1 MSGRTLPT
9 TSTTVAPSASS
20 LSPGKKTN
28 VGAIAGG
35 AVGGALVLIGLIS
48 GVLLCLRR
56 RRRKQ
61 PSPGTSQPP
70 EVVDTSH
77 TRSDMAPKSLATA
90 SIMQGSTLAT
100 STPHSPPYSLQ
111 GSPPP
116 PASTAWGQDMHMPTS
131 YYQGSPS
138 AQQQSS
144 PSPQHQSGEWA
155 QGGSFVQPTTYP
167 QGTHTYQQT
176 YYPPPAEPSTYS
188 ASPTKE
194 IFAHRSSVQEMPNVR
209 SPANAVAEMS
219 DVRSP
224 APRRS

>member
-9 TSTTVAPSASS
+9 TSATSAPTSSS

-61 PSPGTSQPP
+61 LSPGTSQPP
-70 EVVDTSH
+70 DVVDTSH
-77 TRSDMAPKSLATA
+77 TRSAIAHKSLAAA
-90 SIMQGSTLAT
+90 SVIQGSTLAT
-100 STPHSPPYSLQ
+100 STPRSLPYSLQ
-111 GSPPP
+111 GSPSP
-116 PASTAWGQDMHMPTS
+116 PASTPWGQDMHMSSS

-138 AQQQSS
+138 PQQQSS
-144 PSPQHQSGEWA
+144 PSSQHQSGEWVQ
-155 QGGSFVQPTTYP
+155 QGGFVQPTTYP
-167 QGTHTYQQT
+167 QGTHAYQQT
-176 YYPPPAEPSTYS
+176 YYPPPAEPLTSS
-188 ASPTKE
+188 ASPTKQM
-194 IFAHRSSVQEMPNVR
+194 FAHSSSVQEMPNVR

-224 APRRS
+224 APRYS

>member
-9 TSTTVAPSASS
+9 TSATAAPSPPPLA
-20 LSPGKKTN
+20 KKTN
-28 VGAIAGG
+28 VGPIAGG
-35 AVGGALVLIGLIS
+35 TVVGAVVLIGIIA

-61 PSPGTSQPP
+61 LSPGTSQPP

-77 TRSDMAPKSLATA
+77 TRSPNVAHKSLAAA
-90 SIMQGSTLAT
+90 SVMQGSTLAP
-100 STPHSPPYSLQ
+100 STPHSPPYSPQ

-116 PASTAWGQDMHMPTS
+116 PASSPWGQDMHMPVA

-138 AQQQSS
+138 PQQQSS
-144 PSPQHQSGEWA
+144 PSPQHQSGEWSQQRGFA
-155 QGGSFVQPTTYP
+155 QPTTYP
-167 QGTHTYQQT
+167 QAAHTYQQT
-176 YYPPPAEPSTYS
+176 YYPPPADPSTSS

-194 IFAHRSSVQEMPNVR
+194 TFAHMSNIQEMPNVR

-224 APRRS
+224 APRHG